1 MNGPFVVAQANAP
14 EAPAI
19 KKPVRIVKVTKPLD
33 GQAITIELGYEQQ
46 TKLDLSGVANE
57 KMTFVH
63 IGEKLIIL
71 FDNNA
76 TVTVEPFF
84 DSMGVPLQNLT
95 VEVTPGRELPSGEFA
110 SLFPITTDQSVLA
123 GAGNAAQNP
132 PSGANFSDPSV
143 EPLLTP
149 TPLPLLGPEE
159 LPNWVVEFE
168 TIPLQEI
175 EIEIEE
181 EILNGFPS
189 LAANPQVR
197 LDDEN
202 LAGGIVGGTGD
213 DPDAPVNASGVLA
226 HDFGPDG
233 AGTVLLSG
241 AELPAGFTYAVNAD
255 GTQLTIFQNGTPVLL
270 VALSDTVSGA
280 YTVTQLASI
289 GQPAGG
295 DENDVQFTINY
306 VVTDSSGDFVEGA
319 FGINV
324 DDDTPIAVS
333 EAISSGTVDEDG
345 VLEGAADAGPG
356 DGIPGGPDDFVDTNA
371 DGDNDE
377 STASGNVSALFLS
390 GADVPLTYS
399 LVGYP
404 GGSRR

>member
-1 MNGPFVVAQANAP
+1 
-14 EAPAI
+14 
-19 KKPVRIVKVTKPLD
+19 
-33 GQAITIELGYEQQ
+33 
-46 TKLDLSGVANE
+46 
-57 KMTFVH
+57 
-63 IGEKLIIL
+63 
-71 FDNNA
+71 
-76 TVTVEPFF
+76 
-84 DSMGVPLQNLT
+84 MGVPRQDLT
-95 VEVTPGRELPSGEFA
+95 VEVAPGRELPSGEFA

-123 GAGNAAQNP
+123 AAGNGAQNP

-181 EILNGFPS
+181 EIPNGFPS

-289 GQPAGG
+289 AQPAGG

-306 VVTDSSGDFVEGA
+306 VVTDSSGDSVEGS
-319 FGINV
+319 FGVNV
-324 DDDTPIAVS
+324 DDDTPIAT
-333 EAISSGTVDEDG
+333 AGTSVRHADCAERRERRPG
-345 VLEGAADAGPG
+345 RLTRTALLEGAADAGPG
-356 DGIPGGPDDFVDTNA
+356 DGIAGGPGDIVDPTRMA
-371 DGDNDE
+371 TTT
-377 STASGNVSALFLS
+377 SRRRAATCRRCS
-390 GADVPLTYS
+390 S
-399 LVGYP
+399 LVRT
-404 GGSRR
+404 SR